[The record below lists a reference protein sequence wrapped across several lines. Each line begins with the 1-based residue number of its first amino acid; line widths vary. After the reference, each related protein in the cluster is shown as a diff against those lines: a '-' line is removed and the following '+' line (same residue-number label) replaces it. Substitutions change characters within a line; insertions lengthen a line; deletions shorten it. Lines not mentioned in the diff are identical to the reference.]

1 MNGAKFPAGWLSF
14 DLKDYR
20 ACDSTYCWFPYESL
34 PPLARPTFQG
44 DFRWL
49 TPLDPYLIAEL
60 EPYRLPEE
68 DQALILESIKNL
80 TASARDEGIVLPE
93 PFVAFMSSL
102 EWQAR
107 IPSCTACYFDL
118 RDQLSTCPVNEG
130 HFAIRFLND
139 QQSVCTWYLYLAPN
153 GEHNVIVSSFDFG
166 LLATQPEEFTD
177 EEKLKA
183 IQRTFVCAGS
193 FEEFLYRFWLEN
205 HLWFVLN
212 DRYRELTE
220 PEEHYLKHY
229 KLTKTGG

>member
-1 MNGAKFPAGWLSF
+1 VNGAKFPPGWLSF
-14 DLKDYR
+14 GLKDYR

-34 PPLARPTFQG
+34 PPLAHQTFQG

-68 DQALILESIKNL
+68 EQTLILENIRNL
-80 TASARDEGIVLPE
+80 TTSARNKGIVLPE

-107 IPSCTACYFDL
+107 IPSCTACTFEL
-118 RDQLSTCPVNEG
+118 RELLISCPKNEG
-130 HFAIRFLND
+130 HFAVRFLND
-139 QQSVCTWYLYLAPN
+139 QQSVCTWYLYLTPT
-153 GEHNVIVSSFDFG
+153 GEHNVIVSRSNFDLFE
-166 LLATQPEEFTD
+166 TYPQEFTD
-177 EEKLKA
+177 EEKLEA
-183 IQRTFVCAGS
+183 IQSTFVCAGS

-212 DRYRELTE
+212 DRYRDLTE
-220 PEEHYLKHY
+220 PEENYLKHY